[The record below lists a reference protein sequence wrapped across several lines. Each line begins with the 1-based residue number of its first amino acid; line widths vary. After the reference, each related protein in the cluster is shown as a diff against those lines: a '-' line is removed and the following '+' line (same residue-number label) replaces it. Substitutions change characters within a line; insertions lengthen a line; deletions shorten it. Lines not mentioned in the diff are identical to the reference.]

1 MQLKMKLQSLG
12 YIFLSNTDTEVIA
25 HLLSQELSAKKTI
38 KEAFLNLFKIIQ
50 GKWAIAAVF
59 EKEPDKVYFAQDGA
73 PLLIGKGKKEYFLA
87 SDLSALV
94 RNSSEVCYIKP
105 KQWGYFSKDELVLF
119 DFDGNDVVPEMKKQE
134 AKWEDVDKAGFPH
147 YMLKE
152 IYEQAGIFRKIIDR
166 RIKENGE
173 APIKRAE
180 EEAKVK
186 VQAMIAEAKTDV
198 EHMRLELKTSIKNEL
213 GNMALDIAEKL
224 VRKELKSNTENMELA
239 NKLVEEIKFN

>member
-1 MQLKMKLQSLG
+1 MGHTRWATHGEPSQVNAHPHSNEKQTIAIVHNGIIENYMQLKMKLQSLG

-38 KEAFLNLFKIIQ
+38 KEAFLNLFNIIQ

-119 DFDGNDVVPEMKKQE
+119 DFDGNDVVPEMKNKKLNGKTWIRVVFLITCLKKFMNKQAFSE
-134 AKWEDVDKAGFPH
+134 RS
-147 YMLKE
+147 L
-152 IYEQAGIFRKIIDR
+152 I
-166 RIKENGE
+166 
-173 APIKRAE
+173 E
-180 EEAKVK
+180 E
-186 VQAMIAEAKTDV
+186 
-198 EHMRLELKTSIKNEL
+198 
-213 GNMALDIAEKL
+213 
-224 VRKELKSNTENMELA
+224 
-239 NKLVEEIKFN
+239 